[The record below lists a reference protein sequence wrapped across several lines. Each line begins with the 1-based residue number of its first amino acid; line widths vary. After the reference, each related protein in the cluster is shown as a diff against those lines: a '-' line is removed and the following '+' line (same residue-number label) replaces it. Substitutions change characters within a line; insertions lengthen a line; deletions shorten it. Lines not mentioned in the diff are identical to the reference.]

1 MQKKQQKN
9 KNKGFTLIELIIVI
23 VILGILAV
31 VAAPRFI
38 NVSSDAKIAALKGMG
53 GAIISASQLV
63 YAKAI
68 VQGVDNLATGFVDL
82 DGDGVTDIETRF
94 GYPSGSRE
102 NGVSKVMDSTFI
114 TEWTWSTNF
123 ARTRF
128 YLTTAAIGGRS
139 NVYINFTHISPTNCY
154 LIYDRAA
161 SLGASPSI
169 EYVTSGC

>member
-1 MQKKQQKN
+1 MRKVHQARQ
-9 KNKGFTLIELIIVI
+9 NKGFTLIELIIVI
-23 VILGILAV
+23 VILGIIAV

-38 NVSSDAKIAALKGMG
+38 NVSGDAKIATLEGMG

-68 VQGVDNLATGFVDL
+68 VQGVDKLATGYVDL
-82 DGDGVTDIETRF
+82 DGDGTSDIETRF

-102 NGVSKVMDSTFI
+102 NGVSKVMDSNFS
-114 TEWTWSTNF
+114 TEWTWSTNY

-128 YLTTAAIGGRS
+128 YLTTAAVGGRS
-139 NVYINFTHISPTNCY
+139 NIYVNFTHISPTNCY

-169 EYVTSGC
+169 EYVTTGC